1 MRLPNRGIDD
11 RRRSGQ
17 ASMNGQAGEG
27 HQLTKPMTNIY
38 REGEKL
44 DLPDVADIVPN
55 LPIIHE
61 VNDHNLLDT
70 EEATVEDKSSV
81 RVDD

>member
-1 MRLPNRGIDD
+1 
-11 RRRSGQ
+11 
-17 ASMNGQAGEG
+17 
-27 HQLTKPMTNIY
+27 MTTQY
-38 REGEKL
+38 RKGEKL

-55 LPIIHE
+55 LPIIHF

-70 EEATVEDKSSV
+70 EEATVEDKPSV

>member
-1 MRLPNRGIDD
+1 MP
-11 RRRSGQ
+11 
-17 ASMNGQAGEG
+17 
-27 HQLTKPMTNIY
+27 NIY
-38 REGEKL
+38 RKGEKL

-55 LPIIHE
+55 LPIIHF

-70 EEATVEDKSSV
+70 KKATLEDKPSV

>member
-1 MRLPNRGIDD
+1 
-11 RRRSGQ
+11 
-17 ASMNGQAGEG
+17 
-27 HQLTKPMTNIY
+27 MTNIY